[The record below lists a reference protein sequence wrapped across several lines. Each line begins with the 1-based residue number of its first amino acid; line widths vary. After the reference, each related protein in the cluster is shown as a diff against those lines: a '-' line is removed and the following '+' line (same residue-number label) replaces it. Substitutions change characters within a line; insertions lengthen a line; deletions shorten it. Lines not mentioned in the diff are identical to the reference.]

1 MINIGDIIKPRDIYW
16 VSAEDSVRQT
26 VHYIC
31 ERKTGAVAV
40 KDGESVVGVFSE
52 RDLMHRVVNERL
64 DLDETL
70 VKDVM
75 STDPYS
81 VSMDDEIRFAKAVMF
96 KCGVRHLLVV
106 GKGDVFK
113 GLISMRDL
121 IEADMA
127 DSSELIEKL
136 NDGYYE
142 SAYRSRWR
150 KSSNRVIVEHY
161 QPQT

>member
-1 MINIGDIIKPRDIYW
+1 MQIIGDVIKPRDIYW
-16 VSAEDSVRQT
+16 VNADDSIRQT

-40 KDGESVVGVFSE
+40 KDGDDVVGVFSE
-52 RDLMHRVVNERL
+52 RDLMHRVVNACVDMDAVQVRE
-64 DLDETL
+64 
-70 VKDVM
+70 VM
-75 STDPYS
+75 SSDPIS
-81 VSMDDEIRFAKAVMF
+81 VNLDDEIGHAKAIMF

-113 GLISMRDL
+113 GLVSMRDL

-150 KSSNRVIVEHY
+150 TSSNRVIVEHY
-161 QPQT
+161 QPQQ